1 MSLLTRLSD
10 TVGDAFAA
18 TGLQRAHGEVVVSQ
32 RPDLGQFQCNGALAA
47 AREVGRSPRDIAEA
61 VVREIRG
68 NEVFAA
74 VSIAGPGFINLT
86 LSDDAIART
95 MQRIAEDDRCGCEP
109 VARPVRYLVD
119 YGGPNVAKAMHIG
132 HIRATIIGDS
142 IQRLLRFLGH
152 DVITDIHM
160 GDWGT
165 QMGML
170 IIEVERLHPD
180 LPYFDESF
188 EGPYPVE
195 PPVTLDDLQE
205 MYPAVAVRTAE
216 DPAEAERARRATAEL
231 QNGRPGY
238 RALWQHFHDV
248 TDASH
253 RADFHALGVEFDLW
267 YGESTVHERI
277 GALLTRVEASGK
289 SLESDGAVVVPVAE
303 PGDTMEIPPLL
314 LTKRDGSYLY
324 TTTDLATLE
333 QRVDDLHREDI
344 VYVVDARQSLH
355 FTQVFRAAR
364 LAGIVPPDVILEHI
378 GFGTMNGTDGKP
390 FKTREGGV
398 VKLKDLIEMVTDA
411 AMQRLHEAEIADA
424 YPPHERVEIAKAVG
438 IAALKF
444 GDLSNHRTS
453 NYVFDLNRFSSFEG
467 KTGPYLQYGA
477 VRIRSILR
485 KAEEQGLE
493 PGSIVAPVSEVER
506 DLMLFLARLPDVLDR
521 AADLRAPNHI
531 AEYAYDLTTRFNR
544 FYEQCHILNEP
555 DAGRQA
561 SWLTLV
567 AATLDQL
574 TLTLGLLG
582 IAVPA
587 RM

>member
-1 MSLLTRLSD
+1 MSLLTRLSAI
-10 TVGDAFAA
+10 VGDAFE
-18 TGLQRAHGEVVVSQ
+18 TVGLDRVHGEVVVSQ

-47 AREVGRSPRDIAEA
+47 ARDAGRSPRDIAEA
-61 VVREIRG
+61 VMHHLRG
-68 NEVFAA
+68 GDLFETVT
-74 VSIAGPGFINLT
+74 IAGPGFINLT
-86 LSDDAIART
+86 LFDT
-95 MQRIAEDDRCGCEP
+95 RIAETMQQIADDDRCGCAP
-109 VARPVRYLVD
+109 VAQPVRYLVD
-119 YGGPNVAKAMHIG
+119 YGGPNVAKAMHVG

-170 IIEVERLHPD
+170 LIGVERLYPD
-180 LPYFDESF
+180 LPYFDESI
-188 EGPYPVE
+188 EGPYPSE
-195 PPVTLDDLQE
+195 SPVTLDDLQDI
-205 MYPAVAVRTAE
+205 YPDVAARAAE
-216 DPAEAERARRATAEL
+216 DPEIAERARRATTEL

-238 RALWQHFHDV
+238 RALWQHFRDV

-253 RADFHALGVEFDLW
+253 QADFEALGVEFDLW
-267 YGESTVHERI
+267 YGESTVHDRI
-277 GALLTRVEASGK
+277 GALLDRIEDSGT
-289 SLESDGAVVVPVAE
+289 SGISEGAVIVPVAQE
-303 PGDTMEIPPLL
+303 DDQMEIPPLL

-333 QRVDDLHREDI
+333 QRVDDLDRQDI
-344 VYVVDARQSLH
+344 LYVVDARQSLH

-364 LAGIVPPDVILEHI
+364 LAGIVPPDVVLEHI
-378 GFGTMNGTDGKP
+378 AFGTMNGTDGKP
-390 FKTREGGV
+390 FKTREGGI
-398 VKLKDLIEMVTDA
+398 VKLKDVIDMVTDA
-411 AMQRLHEAEIADA
+411 AMQRLDEAKIAETYPSDERSEIA
-424 YPPHERVEIAKAVG
+424 RAVG

-485 KAEEQGLE
+485 KAEELGLGQGPIVE
-493 PGSIVAPVSEVER
+493 PSTDVER

-521 AADLRAPNHI
+521 AAELRAPNHI
-531 AEYAYDLTTRFNR
+531 AEYAYELTTRFNR

-555 DAGRQA
+555 DPVRQS
-561 SWLTLV
+561 SWLGLV
-567 AATLDQL
+567 EATLAQL
-574 TLTLGLLG
+574 IRTLDLLG
-582 IAVPA
+582 ITVPE

>member
-1 MSLLTRLSD
+1 MSLLTRLSGV
-10 TVGDAFAA
+10 VGDAFLAA
-18 TGLQRAHGEVVVSQ
+18 GLDPAHGEVVVSQ

-47 AREVGRSPRDIAEA
+47 ARDADKSPRDIAEA
-61 VVREIRG
+61 VVRELRG
-68 NEVFAA
+68 NELFAA
-74 VSIAGPGFINLT
+74 ASIAGPGFVNLT
-86 LSDDAIART
+86 LSDGAIAEM
-95 MQRIAEDDRCGCEP
+95 MQRIAEDERCGCEP
-109 VARPVRYLVD
+109 TSRPVRYLVD
-119 YGGPNVAKAMHIG
+119 YGGPNVAKAMHVG

-180 LPYFDESF
+180 LPYFDQTF

-195 PPVTLDDLQE
+195 SPVTLDDLQE
-205 MYPAVAVRTAE
+205 MYPAVAARAAE
-216 DPAEAERARRATAEL
+216 DPDEAERARRATAEL

-253 RADFHALGVEFDLW
+253 RADFRALGVEFDLW
-267 YGESTVHERI
+267 YGESTVHDRI
-277 GALLTRVEASGK
+277 GALLERVEASGK
-289 SLESDGAVVVPVAE
+289 SRVSNGAVVVPVAE
-303 PGDTMEIPPLL
+303 PDDTMDIPPLL

-324 TTTDLATLE
+324 STTDLATLE
-333 QRVDDLHREDI
+333 QRVDDLHCEDI

-355 FTQVFRAAR
+355 FTQLFRAAR
-364 LAGIVPPDVILEHI
+364 LTGIVPSNVVLEHI

-398 VKLKDLIEMVTDA
+398 VKLGDLIAIVTDA
-411 AMQRLHEAEIADA
+411 AMQRLDEAKIAA
-424 YPPHERVEIAKAVG
+424 VYPPDERIEIAKAVG

-444 GDLSNHRTS
+444 GDLSNHRSS

-485 KAEEQGLE
+485 KAGEQGLE
-493 PGSIVAPVSEVER
+493 PGSIIAPVSEVER
-506 DLMLFLARLPDVLDR
+506 ELMLFLSRLPDVLDR

-531 AEYAYDLTTRFNR
+531 AEYTYDLTTRFNR

-574 TLTLGLLG
+574 TLTLDLLG

>member
-10 TVGDAFAA
+10 IVGDAFS
-18 TGLQRAHGEVVVSQ
+18 TIGIDRAHGAVAVSQ

-47 AREVGRSPRDIAEA
+47 ARDAGKNPRDIAQTVVA
-61 VVREIRG
+61 VLCD
-68 NEVFAA
+68 NELFEHVT
-74 VSIAGPGFINLT
+74 IAGPGFINLT
-86 LSDDAIART
+86 LSDGAIAQM
-95 MQRIAEDDRCGCEP
+95 MQHIATDERSGCEP
-109 VARPVRYLVD
+109 VANPVKYLVD
-119 YGGPNVAKAMHIG
+119 YGGPNVAKAMHVG

-188 EGPYPVE
+188 DGPYPVE

-205 MYPAVAVRTAE
+205 MYPTVAARAAE
-216 DPAEAERARRATAEL
+216 DPDEAERARRATTEL

-267 YGESTVHERI
+267 FGESTVHDRI
-277 GALLTRVEASGK
+277 ETLLKRIEASGK
-289 SLESDGAVVVPVAE
+289 SLLSDGAVVVPVAE

-364 LAGIVPPDVILEHI
+364 LTGIVQPDVILEHI

-390 FKTREGGV
+390 FKTREGGIIR
-398 VKLKDLIEMVTDA
+398 LKDLIDMVTDA
-411 AMQRLHEAEIADA
+411 AMQRLDEAKIAET
-424 YPPHERVEIAKAVG
+424 YPPEERAAIAEAVG

-444 GDLSNHRTS
+444 GDLSNHRSS
-453 NYVFDLNRFSSFEG
+453 NYIFDLNRFGSFEG
-467 KTGPYLQYGA
+467 RTGPYLQYGA

-493 PGSIVAPVSEVER
+493 PGPIAAPASEIER

-555 DAGRQA
+555 DKARQA
-561 SWLTLV
+561 SWLSLV
-567 AATLDQL
+567 AATLGQL
-574 TLTLGLLG
+574 TLTLDLLG
-582 IAVPA
+582 ITVPE

>member
-1 MSLLTRLSD
+1 MSLLTRLSAI
-10 TVGDAFAA
+10 VGDAFE
-18 TGLQRAHGEVVVSQ
+18 TVGLDRVHGEVVVSQ

-47 AREVGRSPRDIAEA
+47 ARDAGRSPRDIAEA
-61 VVREIRG
+61 VMHHLRG
-68 NEVFAA
+68 GDLFETVT
-74 VSIAGPGFINLT
+74 IAGPGFINLT
-86 LSDDAIART
+86 LFDT
-95 MQRIAEDDRCGCEP
+95 RIAETMQHIADDDRCGCAP
-109 VARPVRYLVD
+109 VAQPVRYLVD
-119 YGGPNVAKAMHIG
+119 YGGPNVAKAMHVG

-170 IIEVERLHPD
+170 LIGVERLYPD
-180 LPYFDESF
+180 LPYFDESI
-188 EGPYPVE
+188 EGPYPSE
-195 PPVTLDDLQE
+195 SPVTLDDLQDI
-205 MYPAVAVRTAE
+205 YPDVAARAAE
-216 DPAEAERARRATAEL
+216 DPEIAERARRATTEL

-238 RALWQHFHDV
+238 RALWQHFRDV

-253 RADFHALGVEFDLW
+253 QADFEALGVEFDLW
-267 YGESTVHERI
+267 YGESTVHDRI
-277 GALLTRVEASGK
+277 GALLDRIEDSGT
-289 SLESDGAVVVPVAE
+289 SGISEGAVIVPVAQE
-303 PGDTMEIPPLL
+303 DDQMEIPPLL

-333 QRVDDLHREDI
+333 QRVDDLDRQDI
-344 VYVVDARQSLH
+344 LYVVDARQSLH

-364 LAGIVPPDVILEHI
+364 LAGIVPPDVVLEHI
-378 GFGTMNGTDGKP
+378 AFGTMNGTDGKP
-390 FKTREGGV
+390 FKTREGGI
-398 VKLKDLIEMVTDA
+398 VKLKDVIDMVTDA
-411 AMQRLHEAEIADA
+411 AMQRLDEAKIAETYPSDERSEIA
-424 YPPHERVEIAKAVG
+424 RAVG

-485 KAEEQGLE
+485 KAEELGLGQGPIVE
-493 PGSIVAPVSEVER
+493 PSTDVER

-521 AADLRAPNHI
+521 AAELRAPNHI
-531 AEYAYDLTTRFNR
+531 AEYAYELTTRFNR

-555 DAGRQA
+555 DPVRQS
-561 SWLTLV
+561 SWLGLV
-567 AATLDQL
+567 EATLAQL
-574 TLTLGLLG
+574 IRTLDLLG
-582 IAVPA
+582 ITVPE

>member
-1 MSLLTRLSD
+1 MSLLTRLSAV
-10 TVGDAFAA
+10 VGDAFVAA
-18 TGLQRAHGEVVVSQ
+18 GLDHSHGEVVVSQ

-47 AREVGRSPRDIAEA
+47 AHGAVGSPRDIAEA
-61 VVREIRG
+61 VVRSLRG
-68 NEVFAA
+68 SELFSG

-86 LSDDAIART
+86 LFDTAIAEMT
-95 MQRIAEDDRCGCEP
+95 QRIADDDRCGCEP

-119 YGGPNVAKAMHIG
+119 YGGPNVAKAMHVG

-170 IIEVERLHPD
+170 LIETERLHPD

-188 EGPYPVE
+188 EGPYPE
-195 PPVTLDDLQE
+195 ESPVTLDDLQN
-205 MYPAVAVRTAE
+205 MYPNVTARAAE
-216 DPAEAERARRATAEL
+216 DPEIAERARKATAEL
-231 QNGRPGY
+231 QNGRAGY
-238 RALWQHFHDV
+238 QALWRHFHDV
-248 TDASH
+248 STTSH
-253 RADFHALGVEFDLW
+253 RADFDALGIEFDLW
-267 YGESTVHERI
+267 YGESTVKDRI
-277 GALLTRVEASGK
+277 EQLIDRIKASGK
-289 SLESDGAVVVPVAE
+289 AEVSDGALVVPVAQE
-303 PGDTMEIPPLL
+303 DDSMDIPPLL
-314 LTKRDGSYLY
+314 LTKRDGSFLY

-333 QRVDDLHREDI
+333 QRVDELHRQDI

-364 LAGIVPPDVILEHI
+364 LSGIVPSDVILEHI
-378 GFGTMNGTDGKP
+378 SFGTMNGTDGKP
-390 FKTREGGV
+390 FKTREGGIV
-398 VKLKDLIEMVTDA
+398 RLGDVIDLVTGA
-411 AMQRLHEAEIADA
+411 AMQRLDEAKIAEA
-424 YPPHERVEIAKAVG
+424 YSPEERAAIAHAVG

-485 KAEEQGLE
+485 RAEEQGLE
-493 PGSIVAPVSEVER
+493 PGPITAPSIEAER
-506 DLMLFLARLPDVLDR
+506 DLMLFLNRLPDVLDR
-521 AADLRAPNHI
+521 AAELRAPNHI

-544 FYEQCHILNEP
+544 FYEQCHILSEP
-555 DAGRQA
+555 DADRQA